1 MYVARPELRGA
12 EAKAAALRFPSYRGF
27 VDDAL
32 FHPRWGYY
40 STGQVR
46 FGYGGHYDTFPLALS
61 PLFGRMVA
69 DYAFQLWRKQGKPRH
84 FEICEL
90 GAGNGQLCL
99 DVLIRVA
106 QRREGDELQRRFAQA
121 FAYRIIERSPQLIRR
136 QRLTLGALA
145 KQVTWTR
152 ADLTQEPAPG
162 APFGTCGMIFAN
174 EVLDCLSH
182 HKVVQRVDGTLGV
195 IFVVPSVRG
204 RAVPRRGLAA
214 AMLDDSKRQE
224 IRFEEIVLPL
234 DAVAGLRPFLQRH
247 YPEFFDVTHGYPP
260 YFACPEVGTLVRRA
274 AALYRRSQTLWI
286 DYGELRDYH
295 MRTPEKNRVFAG
307 CPRSGAGVFD
317 NPGWDDI
324 TFLVDFSV
332 VAAEA
337 QHVGRRVVS
346 YGPQHELATRTGV
359 VFDRAA
365 HKEILQHRMVG
376 WLLSISGVGSEGNW
390 RRSSLTW
397 SPEHGKGGTLRNDV
411 RRAIQEFTGKRST
424 YFKMMIIS

>member
-1 MYVARPELRGA
+1 MFVPRPELRGA
-12 EAKAAALRFPSYRGF
+12 EARALALRLPSYRDF

-69 DYAFQLWRKQGKPRH
+69 DYALRYWKQQGEPQQ

-99 DVLIRVA
+99 DVLIRLSQHAVGNK
-106 QRREGDELQRRFAQA
+106 QQRRFAQA
-121 FAYRIIERSPQLIRR
+121 FAYRIIERSPGLIAR
-136 QRLTLGALA
+136 QKLTLGDLA

-162 APFGTCGMIFAN
+162 APFGGCGLIFAN

-182 HKVVQRVDGTLGV
+182 HKVVQRVDGTPGV
-195 IFVVPSVRG
+195 VFVVPKVRG
-204 RAVPRRGLAA
+204 RVISRRSLPA
-214 AMLDDSKRQE
+214 AMLDDAKRQE
-224 IRFEEIVLPL
+224 IRFEEVVLPL
-234 DAVAGLRPFLQRH
+234 DTVPGLRTFLRRH
-247 YPEFFDVTHGYPP
+247 YPEHFDVCSGFPP
-260 YFACPEVGTLVRRA
+260 YFACPQIGTLVRRA
-274 AALYRRSQTLWI
+274 AALYRHSRSLWI
-286 DYGELRDYH
+286 DYGVLRDYH
-295 MRTPEKNRVFAG
+295 LHAPEKNRVFAG
-307 CPRSGAGVFD
+307 PPRSDHGVYD

-332 VAAEA
+332 VAEEVRRAK
-337 QHVGRRVVS
+337 RRVLF
-346 YGPQHELATRTGV
+346 YGPQAELARKTGV

-376 WLLSISGVGSEGNW
+376 WLLSISGSGSEVNW
-390 RRSSLTW
+390 RRKSLTW
-397 SPEHGKGGTLRNDV
+397 SREHGKGGSLRQDV
-411 RRAIQEFTGKRST
+411 RRAIAEFTGKQPG
-424 YFKMMIIS
+424 YFKLMVID